1 MLTVDAITHIM
12 IGALMAILLVFAIQ
26 PLRRKFSSY
35 GLIIVALIIGLI
47 YENLILGVGGLIGY
61 GETLKMLN
69 TPRFIS
75 HALFTPMLIIYA
87 FGMARMAGLKWAQ
100 SRAWHLVFCVIATG
114 LIAFG
119 AFQDILN
126 LKLVPYEV
134 GAQVPGYRNDFA
146 LLKGPPI
153 PAVSAILFVILVGG
167 LLLWR
172 VRWAWLVAGG
182 VIMLVGAMLMLRFP
196 LGGNLGELAL
206 GLAIVTTY
214 RAAERGALRAPK
226 TAQTAPA

>member
-1 MLTVDAITHIM
+1 MLTIESIIHLVISL
-12 IGALMAILLVFAIQ
+12 LMAALLVAAIRQ
-26 PLRRKFSSY
+26 LRRKSNSY
-35 GLIIVALIIGLI
+35 GLIIVALISGLI
-47 YENLILGVGGLIGY
+47 YENLILGLGGLIGY
-61 GETLKMLN
+61 GDTLKMLN

-87 FGMARMAGLKWAQ
+87 IGMARMAGLKWAQ
-100 SRAWHLVFCVIATG
+100 SRAWHIAFCVLATA

-126 LKLVPYEV
+126 LKLVPYET
-134 GAQVPGYRNDFA
+134 GSQVLGYRNEFA

-153 PAVSAILFVILVGG
+153 PAVSAILVIMVIGG

-172 VRWAWLVAGG
+172 ARWAWLLAGG
-182 VIMLVGAMLMLRFP
+182 VLMLIGAMLMLRFP

-206 GLAIVTTY
+206 GLAIVATF
-214 RAAERGALRAPK
+214 RAAERGALRASK